1 MPAVYVNA
9 VADILRKIDAGM
21 EKHWMKMNDSAHIL
35 YTLGSRAEGNE
46 IETYK
51 ARHRDIQAAIM
62 AYVARDIHNLSSHGG
77 HHHPQPTHDHAA
89 GYAGSFIGSIAGL
102 QVSRA
107 SGISKNAMPIPA
119 AHEDE
124 GRKSKKK
131 KKKKKKSKAAGEVS
145 SSSCSSTEEGGS
157 GNEDP
162 NASDI
167 GSSVSKS
174 SRRRFATPTI
184 AHGLKPNVLG
194 HNSTMSEVKDFKE
207 AYDAYFRTSNMHLL
221 GANQQKAYLFKVL
234 DKSLRQYVRN
244 SCAPYGN
251 TPILTFSQNNKTCL
265 MDFIDHLRADSVNPN
280 EYILLNNCLYCNL

>member
-1 MPAVYVNA
+1 
-9 VADILRKIDAGM
+9 
-21 EKHWMKMNDSAHIL
+21 MNDSAHIL
-35 YTLGSRAEGNE
+35 YTLGSRAEGSE

-51 ARHRDIQAAIM
+51 PRHREIQAAIM
-62 AYVARDIHNLSSHGG
+62 AYVARDIHNLSSHGRR
-77 HHHPQPTHDHAA
+77 HHPQPAHDHAA
-89 GYAGSFIGSIAGL
+89 GYAGSFIGSIAGS
-102 QVSRA
+102 QGNVSRA

-145 SSSCSSTEEGGS
+145 SSSCSSTDEGES

-167 GSSVSKS
+167 RSSVSKS

-184 AHGLKPNVLG
+184 AHGLTPSVLG
-194 HNSTMSEVKDFKE
+194 HNATMSEVKDFKE

-244 SCAPYGN
+244 LSL
-251 TPILTFSQNNKTCL
+251 IH
-265 MDFIDHLRADSVNPN
+265 I
-280 EYILLNNCLYCNL
+280 